1 MVNAAYSPPPPLVP
15 AHVPRDH
22 PVVTRDYSLYTVAIQ
37 EMVNAVAGWI
47 DDQVDGATIYGPSRF
62 GKSNGVN
69 HWLQRLLS
77 ERCGGYVPMVVWS
90 HTDSGGAQSVGRF
103 YAELLQASS
112 HALATAVRSP
122 LARHHM
128 LLERWIEL
136 ACQGGGRFLV
146 MVIDEAQGMSQREWL
161 WLVELHS
168 QLDRQR
174 IRLCVISVASLQFF
188 DEAITMAL
196 SGGAHVA
203 ARFML
208 ATKPFEG
215 IRSEPELAYVMAGYD
230 SGSEWPAGSGLSFTA
245 SLAPVPWAQGF
256 RLADSATALMRAMTD
271 CLPVR
276 YAGPINF
283 PMKTVTHACRHV
295 LLRLAA
301 GADVEQATSLEAW
314 RQVVEAGG
322 HRMLMAMVSA
332 TAARQRNDRS
342 PRQT

>member
-1 MVNAAYSPPPPLVP
+1 MVASTYNPPPPLAP
-15 AHVPRDH
+15 SHVPRDH
-22 PVVTRDYSLYTVAIQ
+22 PIVTSDYSLYTVAIE
-37 EMVNAVAGWI
+37 EMVNTVAGWI

-62 GKSNGVN
+62 GKSSGVN

-90 HTDSGGAQSVGRF
+90 HTDPGGPYSVGGF

-112 HALATAVRSP
+112 HSLARFVRGP

-136 ACQGGGRFLV
+136 ASQGGGRFLV
-146 MVIDEAQGMSQREWL
+146 LVIDEAQGMSQREWL

-168 QLDRQR
+168 QLERQR

-208 ATKPFEG
+208 ATKAFDG
-215 IRSEPELAYVMAGYD
+215 IRSEQELAYVMGGYD
-230 SGSEWPAGSGLSFTA
+230 SGSEWPPGSGLSFTA
-245 SLAPVPWAQGF
+245 GLVPNAWDQGF
-256 RLADSATALMRAMTD
+256 RLAAFVATLMQAMTD
-271 CLPVR
+271 CLPPR

-295 LLRLAA
+295 LLQLAS
-301 GADVEQATSLEAW
+301 GADVEKATSPTSW
-314 RQVVEAGG
+314 RQVVEASG
-322 HRMLMAMVSA
+322 HRRLMAVVSA

-342 PRQT
+342 PIQT